1 MADVLRNVRTCS
13 EARRARSGITPHRVA
28 RLLGAY
34 GIASKRKRSG
44 RYYDRQD
51 FEDAWASYCAD
62 PPPESVTT
70 VTPVTPL
77 ESKEIL

>member
-1 MADVLRNVRTCS
+1 MWRYRGSDVSPDAVNTK
-13 EARRARSGITPHRVA
+13 RV
-28 RLLGAY
+28 RLLAAY
-34 GIASKRKRSG
+34 EIVSQRNRNG
-44 RYYDRQD
+44 RYYDRRD